1 MRFGWLT
8 LSLSSSPHEDKQNI
22 DNVLIQAQEAEK
34 LGFEDVWLTEHY
46 FTGESVYNDALL
58 FAAALAMKTEKVR
71 IGFSVVQMPFHHP
84 VRLATQLVCRQFI
97 NLIELMLELGREQ
110 FSMNMNL

>member
-22 DNVLIQAQEAEK
+22 DNVLIQAQEAER

-46 FTGESVYNDALL
+46 LMIRDDSAACDIVASEITQTLEPFWHKSNVICQAVQGNPGGAR
-58 FAAALAMKTEKVR
+58 FAADILAAN
-71 IGFSVVQMPFHHP
+71 GF
-84 VRLATQLVCRQFI
+84 
-97 NLIELMLELGREQ
+97 
-110 FSMNMNL
+110 